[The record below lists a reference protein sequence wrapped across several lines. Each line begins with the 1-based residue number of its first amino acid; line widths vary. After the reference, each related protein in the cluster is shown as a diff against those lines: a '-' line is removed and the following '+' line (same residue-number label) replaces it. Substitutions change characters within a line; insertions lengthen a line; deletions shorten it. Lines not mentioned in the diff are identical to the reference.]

1 MQGAVGSVV
10 VVERFEFA
18 QGVQQVG
25 LVKDEGAVEEF
36 GSAGPD
42 PALDDRVHP
51 WCPDPGRDRG
61 DAAVDNNRVESG
73 GVLAVSVPD

>member
-1 MQGAVGSVV
+1 VGSVV

-18 QGVQQVG
+18 QDVQQVG
-25 LVKDEGAVEEF
+25 LVKDEGTVEKF
-36 GSAGPD
+36 GSAGSD

-51 WCPDPGRDRG
+51 WYPEPGRDRG
-61 DAAVDNNRVESG
+61 DATVGKNRIEGG